1 MMPTMSFSYFDAAVG
16 AAIPTLV
23 LSYPYG
29 FQLAALVPIGFA
41 AGLFAVLQAARTSQ
55 RSRRKTTPLTAV
67 PARSA
72 A

>member
-1 MMPTMSFSYFDAAVG
+1 MSFSYFDAAVG

-29 FQLAALVPIGFA
+29 LQLAALVPIGFA
-41 AGLFAVLQAARTSQ
+41 AGLFAVLQAARASQRQ
-55 RSRRKTTPLTAV
+55 RSRRKTPLAGV